1 MLHQLVPALRLAS
14 DMTPKELKALAS
26 YMDVLRVRDSLH
38 LTDRQRAVF
47 NLVYIHGLSLSQ
59 VYWRFQTDKDLQQ
72 FACSESTVAHESAAI
87 RRMLRYLGDPLK
99 PP

>member
-1 MLHQLVPALRLAS
+1 
-14 DMTPKELKALAS
+14 MTPKELKALAS
-26 YMDVLRVRDSLH
+26 YVEVLRVRDSLH
-38 LTDRQRAVF
+38 LTDRQKAVF

-87 RRMLRYLGDPLK
+87 RRMLRYLGDPVR

>member
-1 MLHQLVPALRLAS
+1 
-14 DMTPKELKALAS
+14 MTPKELKALAS

-87 RRMLRYLGDPLK
+87 RRMLAFVGSSLA

>member
-1 MLHQLVPALRLAS
+1 
-14 DMTPKELKALAS
+14 MTPKELKALAS

-47 NLVYIHGLSLSQ
+47 NLVYLHGYSLTQ
-59 VYWRFQTDKDLQQ
+59 VYMAFQTEKDFQR
-72 FACSESTVAHESAAI
+72 FACSESTIAHESAAI
-87 RRMLRYLGDPLK
+87 KKMLRFLGDPVR